1 MNVFFPRL
9 FELYSG
15 LWIILFVLL
24 IESISYFSKKIY
36 RKIKLFKLRKLIS
49 FRHFFYYF
57 YISSTIIVAGFFY
70 ITNFERVFLD
80 FRLKFN
86 DYQCDCFLFSG
97 SYFYQKQY
105 IPKSG
110 IFIEETNLRFTYLIF
125 NPKIEIYLYNF
136 TKELHFSKF
145 ITDFLTNNC
154 KYVIF
159 NISTVNNDFKI
170 NFSQNFQTLYIN
182 EGNYTFA
189 EFIS

>member
-1 MNVFFPRL
+1 M
-9 FELYSG
+9 
-15 LWIILFVLL
+15 
-24 IESISYFSKKIY
+24 
-36 RKIKLFKLRKLIS
+36 
-49 FRHFFYYF
+49 
-57 YISSTIIVAGFFY
+57 
-70 ITNFERVFLD
+70 D

-97 SYFYQKQY
+97 NYFYQKQY
-105 IPKSG
+105 IAKSG

-136 TKELHFSKF
+136 TKELRFSKF

-159 NISTVNNDFKI
+159 NISTANNDFKI
-170 NFSQNFQTLYIN
+170 NFSQNFQILYIN